1 MSHHLLNSFKIQI
14 KNMEIT
20 SSERLTL
27 NLTSRRWTKKGVDNQ
42 ITVRHEGNDGQ
53 KRENDTGLCPS
64 SRG

>member
-1 MSHHLLNSFKIQI
+1 MD
-14 KNMEIT
+14 
-20 SSERLTL
+20 
-27 NLTSRRWTKKGVDNQ
+27 KKGVDNQ